1 MSNTEEGKRQKAKGK
16 SGSESAA
23 PSLTV
28 ERFMNQAN
36 RNRVIRTSWKTMP
49 RNKARSLSF
58 AFCLFTFT
66 FLVSGCR
73 QDMHDQPKYKFGRES
88 AFFPDQRA
96 SRPLV
101 EGTVAR
107 GQLRDDKLFYTG
119 KTDAAAAAPAQTTSS
134 TGAQPATSFPGYATT
149 FPFAIDEAAL
159 NRGQERY
166 NIYCSVCHGLT
177 GEGDGMVV
185 NRGYRKP
192 PSYHQDRLR
201 QAPAGYLFDVVTNG
215 FGAMP
220 DYAQQISPEDRW
232 KIVAYI
238 RALQVSQQGTP
249 AAELTPDQRNRL
261 NQAATNEGEQRQGE
275 HK

>member
-1 MSNTEEGKRQKAKGK
+1 MRRGE
-16 SGSESAA
+16 AA
-23 PSLTV
+23 TLHRRVAMTFLLLTV
-28 ERFMNQAN
+28 A
-36 RNRVIRTSWKTMP
+36 VAVT
-49 RNKARSLSF
+49 
-58 AFCLFTFT
+58 
-66 FLVSGCR
+66 GCR
-73 QDMHDQPKYKFGRES
+73 QDMHDQPKYKFGRQS

-101 EGTVAR
+101 DGTVAR

-119 KTDAAAAAPAQTTSS
+119 KTDATAVPPAMTTSATS
-134 TGAQPATSFPGYATT
+134 TQPVTSFPGYVNV
-149 FPFAIDEAAL
+149 FPFSIDEAAL
-159 NRGQERY
+159 NRGEERY

-185 NRGYRKP
+185 LRGYRKP

-201 QAPAGYLFDVVTNG
+201 QAPVGYLYDVITNG

-220 DYAQQISPEDRW
+220 DYAPQISVEDRW

-249 AAELTPDQRNRL
+249 VADLSPDERNRL
-261 NQAATNEGEQRQGE
+261 NQAASKEGEQKQGE